1 MSKLHI
7 GTCSW
12 KYESWR
18 GLIYSFKKP
27 INYLAEYAKHYTT
40 VEIDQWFWSLFGVNK
55 VSLPSPFTV
64 QEYLESIP
72 PDFKFTIKIPNS
84 ITLTHFYR
92 KSKSDPLIIN
102 PHFLSVDL
110 FKNFIASIE
119 SLRPHIGA
127 LMFQFEYLNK
137 QKMTSQVEFQEKF
150 AKFFH
155 KIDQGFQYAV
165 EMRNPNYLNESH
177 FYFLNGL
184 NVAHVF
190 LQGYYMPSIIE
201 TYKKFK
207 SFIKN
212 VTIIRLHG
220 PDRSAI
226 EKVSGGSWNEV
237 LEPKENELRDIAKMV
252 NDLLNRNISVYVN
265 MNNHYEGSAPLSI
278 RRLEKFLSEA

>member
-27 INYLAEYAKHYTT
+27 INYLEEYSKHYIT

-64 QEYLESIP
+64 QEYLESVP

-92 KSKSDPLIIN
+92 KSKSEPLIIN

-119 SLRPHIGA
+119 SLKPHIGA

-137 QKMTSQVEFQEKF
+137 QKMISQMEFQEKF

-155 KIDQGFQYAV
+155 KIDQGFQYASK
-165 EMRNPNYLNESH
+165 NYS
-177 FYFLNGL
+177 
-184 NVAHVF
+184 
-190 LQGYYMPSIIE
+190 
-201 TYKKFK
+201 
-207 SFIKN
+207 
-212 VTIIRLHG
+212 
-220 PDRSAI
+220 
-226 EKVSGGSWNEV
+226 
-237 LEPKENELRDIAKMV
+237 
-252 NDLLNRNISVYVN
+252 DLLQKWEYRYPRLYRRGTFKTQALLVLFLPFLVTLRIFESLLR
-265 MNNHYEGSAPLSI
+265 LS
-278 RRLEKFLSEA
+278 LP